1 MLTVLSV
8 VLYGIIFSFA
18 GPLADLFNSE
28 QNSQLH
34 QIAVSGLR
42 YYFTA
47 TFFAGLNII
56 FASFFVSVE
65 QTVPAHLTTLCRGL
79 FFIVPIAFLLAF
91 CFGVT
96 GVWLAFP
103 VTELLVCL
111 MSLIFFRKWT
121 KTREAAKE

>member
-1 MLTVLSV
+1 MALLPTFHSLSSLFLPGLLKGHNLWPAAHMAKTTGDIRQTLRYALAMLTVLSV

-47 TFFAGLNII
+47 TFLLGSI
-56 FASFFVSVE
+56 SF
-65 QTVPAHLTTLCRGL
+65 C
-79 FFIVPIAFLLAF
+79 
-91 CFGVT
+91 
-96 GVWLAFP
+96 
-103 VTELLVCL
+103 
-111 MSLIFFRKWT
+111 
-121 KTREAAKE
+121 